1 MKFFTVTIE
10 RTVRQTLTLTR
21 MGYDSGEAIEKAMD
35 EANDSPVY
43 LGWEDANVIHIEC
56 LGVERA
62 YREYDDE

>member
-1 MKFFTVTIE
+1 
-10 RTVRQTLTLTR
+10 
-21 MGYDSGEAIEKAMD
+21 MD

-43 LGWEDANVIHIEC
+43 LGWEDVNVIHIEC